1 MNTKNL
7 ILTLAAFI
15 LVSVFS
21 FGQEKKKILYYNT
34 ELDGEKQITEAMYE
48 AKKENKNIML
58 IIGEDWCPWCRKLN
72 RYMLD
77 DPLVD
82 SIMKADY
89 VKLKVYYSRKDHKND
104 ELLARLGYPQRFG
117 FPVIIILDKDGN
129 KIHTQDSALLEKDKS
144 YDRKK
149 LIAFLKNWSPTA
161 IDPESYKTR

>member
-21 FGQEKKKILYYNT
+21 FGQEKKKILYYNA

-58 IIGEDWCPWCRKLN
+58 IIGGDWCPWCRKLN

-104 ELLARLGYPQRFG
+104 QLLARLGYPQRFG

-161 IDPESYKTR
+161 IDPESYKPR